1 MFAKPNGIYPC
12 ALTFAYC
19 ILLLVCA
26 KYAVATDKVNW
37 EEAPI
42 RYSETEPK
50 RNAIARLQ
58 LKLDQSSIRLEHSGE
73 QGYLKSVLDHL
84 KIPISSQVL
93 VFSKTSLQD
102 NKISPEKP
110 RAIYFND
117 ETHVGY
123 VRDGV
128 IEVAAADADL
138 GMAFYTLDPDSVEHP
153 KFVRQ
158 ANRCLSCHGAAR
170 TSGVPGLLVRSVYP
184 NPKGEPV
191 VKAGSFLSNH
201 RSPLTQRWGGWYVTG
216 FHGEQQH
223 IGNYRLS
230 QDKKPKVFDN
240 AAGMNLKSL
249 EAYIDFKPYLS
260 NHSDI
265 VALMVLEH
273 QIEAYN
279 LLTQANFVSQHAL
292 WERDH
297 SIAMGND
304 RPQAEHA
311 AGERIRKAVLPLA
324 HYLLF
329 SREAKLTE
337 PVVGTSRFQL
347 DFEALVTDDAGR
359 SARQFDLQ
367 TRMLKVR
374 LSYLIYSQ
382 TFAEQPQVL
391 RRALAS
397 ELLAATEETYHE
409 AKQVE
414 LNAEDRQ
421 AIRELLQKSPPA
433 WFDFDGVRDSKE

>member
-1 MFAKPNGIYPC
+1 
-12 ALTFAYC
+12 
-19 ILLLVCA
+19 
-26 KYAVATDKVNW
+26 
-37 EEAPI
+37 
-42 RYSETEPK
+42 
-50 RNAIARLQ
+50 
-58 LKLDQSSIRLEHSGE
+58 
-73 QGYLKSVLDHL
+73 
-84 KIPISSQVL
+84 
-93 VFSKTSLQD
+93 
-102 NKISPEKP
+102 
-110 RAIYFND
+110 
-117 ETHVGY
+117 
-123 VRDGV
+123 
-128 IEVAAADADL
+128 
-138 GMAFYTLDPDSVEHP
+138 
-153 KFVRQ
+153 
-158 ANRCLSCHGAAR
+158 
-170 TSGVPGLLVRSVYP
+170 
-184 NPKGEPV
+184 
-191 VKAGSFLSNH
+191 
-201 RSPLTQRWGGWYVTG
+201 
-216 FHGEQQH
+216 
-223 IGNYRLS
+223 
-230 QDKKPKVFDN
+230 
-240 AAGMNLKSL
+240 
-249 EAYIDFKPYLS
+249 
-260 NHSDI
+260 
-265 VALMVLEH
+265 MVLEH

-397 ELLAATEETYHE
+397 ELLEATEETYHE

-433 WFDFDGVRDSKE
+433 WFDFDGVRDSKK